1 MRKTKTTI
9 VALALSLALSFLI
22 FTPNTFAEATGDPE
36 VAPSDISLSEIMV
49 NENAANGTF
58 IANIL
63 AVDPDNTTEE
73 LTFFIPSDA
82 GERFTI
88 VDGNKLQVRNG
99 NEYLDYETNAT
110 HDITIL
116 VRDLDWNTYDEN
128 FTILIQ
134 NRNESPTDI
143 LFDSAAVDE
152 RAEAGT
158 LIGTL
163 SAVDPDTGD
172 SFVYTLTNDSD
183 GRFELANGNQVVVL
197 DGVKLLAESYD
208 IAVHVIDAV
217 GNTYDKY
224 LSVDVNPIQAPV
236 LSNLVV
242 GTDDEDGD
250 TNEDGDIKLVWT
262 TDKDAKSRVDYGIM
276 GDMSELTFFTKNYAL
291 TQEVVVPD
299 LLDCVT
305 YDYRLRSSDRF
316 GKERIG
322 ETSTLTTSG
331 CTGNATALAQTH
343 AMITP
348 AGGGKAQLLNE
359 ANKGVIVNIPTNFI
373 EQEENV
379 QFQLKRI
386 QVGAVLQETG
396 LPDDNMY
403 IVGTGMYDLQV
414 VKDMSTNIP
423 TFKKD
428 LEVEFSYSD
437 GEISMIDE
445 STISVFRWNGEFWSH
460 ANGGCRIDELN
471 NTVTCETTEFSTFGV
486 FGYMNEIAQSF
497 SGKAKTLRRRGMAR
511 EDFRGVAVEG
521 GINKSN
527 FETAYQRSLNEIA
540 MINSGNKGGARTAI
554 DSEGEKVFLGYK
566 AGRSGTEQ
574 MEKNIVRRTNVAYR
588 GSSPRSSAMLA
599 NQDLSLK
606 KRLATM
612 KSGLLA
618 KSDMQKKVDEEKE
631 MVIAMANKFDK
642 TKSLLQMYQAASE
655 ELALCLSQNAGFC
668 DEIYRYLASEIE
680 DREKDVVDH
689 LMMDW
694 NN

>member
-9 VALALSLALSFLI
+9 VALALSFAFSFLI
-22 FTPNTFAEATGDPE
+22 LTPNTFAEVTGDPE

-58 IANIL
+58 IANIS
-63 AVDPDNTTEE
+63 AIDPDNTAEE

-88 VDGNKLQVRNG
+88 VDGNKLQVLSG
-99 NEYLDYETNAT
+99 NEYLDYETNSM
-110 HDITIL
+110 HEITIL
-116 VRDLDWNTYDEN
+116 VRDPDWNTYDEN

-134 NRNESPTDI
+134 NRNEAPTDI
-143 LFDSAAVDE
+143 LFDSVAVDE

-163 SAVDPDTGD
+163 SVVDPDNGD
-172 SFVYTLTNDSD
+172 SFVYTLTDNSA

-208 IAVHVIDAV
+208 IAVHVTDAV
-217 GNTYDKY
+217 GNTFDKF
-224 LSVDVNPIQAPV
+224 LSVDVNPIQAPIM
-236 LSNLVV
+236 SAVV
-242 GTDDEDGD
+242 MGIDEDGD
-250 TNEDGDIKLVWT
+250 TTLSWT
-262 TDKDAKSRVDYGIM
+262 TDKDAKSRVDYGMI

-291 TQEVVVPD
+291 EQDTYLPD

-305 YDYRLRSSDRF
+305 YDYRPRSSDRF

-322 ETSTLTTSG
+322 EKSTLTTAG
-331 CTGNATALAQTH
+331 CTGGASVAAQTH
-343 AMITP
+343 TAITP
-348 AGGGKAQLLNE
+348 AGGGKAQLMNE
-359 ANKGVIVNIPTNFI
+359 AGNGVIVNIPTNFI
-373 EQEENV
+373 TEEESV

-386 QVGAVLQETG
+386 GVGAVLQETG

-423 TFKKD
+423 TFQKD

-437 GEISMIDE
+437 GELSMIDE

-460 ANGGCRIDELN
+460 ANGGCRVDELS
-471 NTVTCETTEFSTFGV
+471 NTVTCETTEFATFGV

-521 GINKSN
+521 GVNKSN
-527 FETAYQRSLNEIA
+527 FETAYQRSLDEIA
-540 MINSGNKGGARTAI
+540 MINSGNKGGARTAV
-554 DSEGEKVFLGYK
+554 DSEGEKVFLGYQ
-566 AGRSGTEQ
+566 AGRSGTAQ
-574 MEKNIVRRTNVAYR
+574 MENRIVRRTNVAYR
-588 GSSPRSSAMLA
+588 GSSPRSSARLA

-612 KSGLLA
+612 KNGLLA
-618 KSDMQKKVDEEKE
+618 KSDMQKKVDEEKK
-631 MVIAMANKFDK
+631 MVIAMASKFDK
-642 TKSLLQMYQAASE
+642 AKSLLQMYQAASE
-655 ELALCLSQNAGFC
+655 ELALCLNQNAGFC
-668 DEIYRYLASEIE
+668 DEIYRYLASEIQ